1 MYNAK
6 GKIRSSDMIEENL
19 PLVRKEAKLIKL
31 RLPSHIELD
40 DLVQSGML
48 GLLDAVKRY
57 TPADGIKFE
66 AYARQRI
73 RGAIVD
79 ELRKSDWAPRR
90 VRDIAKNIEMAIR
103 HLIVKLGRQP
113 EEREI
118 ANALGVSMDEYGK
131 MLMETNHCSIMSL
144 DTLGVDTVEEQ
155 SVKHYVSPLDE
166 LLEGGEKGR
175 VAAAISNLSE
185 KEQQLLALYYQEEMT
200 LKEIGAVFAVSES
213 RICQLHSQILATL
226 RVNLSD

>member
-57 TPADGIKFE
+57 TPSDGIKFE

-90 VRDIAKNIEMAIR
+90 VRDIAKNIEATIR
-103 HLIVKLGRQP
+103 HLTIRLGRPP
-113 EEREI
+113 EEREM
-118 ANALGVSMDEYGK
+118 AQALNVSMDEYGK
-131 MLMETNHCSIMSL
+131 MLMETNYSSILSL
-144 DTLGVDTVEEQ
+144 DTMGVDTVEEQ
-155 SVKHYVSPLDE
+155 SAGHYISPLDE

-175 VAAAISNLSE
+175 VAEAIRNLTE